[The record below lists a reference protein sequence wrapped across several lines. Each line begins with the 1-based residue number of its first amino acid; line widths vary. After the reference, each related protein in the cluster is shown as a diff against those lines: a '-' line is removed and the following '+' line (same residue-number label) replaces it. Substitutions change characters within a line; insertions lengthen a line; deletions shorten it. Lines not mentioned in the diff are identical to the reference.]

1 MSSALAESG
10 SLPAVVERLSQ
21 LTQEELAVVEHV
33 LIQLEI
39 NRTVAEL
46 DELSDGLR
54 ASGMMEKL
62 PEIIRQVREDRKT
75 QAA

>member
-10 SLPAVVERLSQ
+10 NLPAVVERLSH
-21 LTQEELAVVEHV
+21 LTQEELAVVEQV
-33 LIQLEI
+33 LMQLEI

-62 PEIIRQVREDRKT
+62 PDIIRQVRENRSPG
-75 QAA
+75 AA